1 MLYFFFEESDM
12 CIGKVM
18 CFFNLLHSRRNWWN
32 DKYLRCLYW
41 SGNFDK
47 GAISGEIETNLSN
60 FVQFVQ
66 LLAQKQFQIIWNGT
80 LSPESSYITNNQI
93 LEIISWIIA
102 QIISQIIRYWKLSPR
117 LLLKLY
123 HKQSD
128 IGNYLFEYCSNYI
141 KVQIPEASREQKGDL
156 MTATVYHKPPSY
168 GTVPKQMNFQK
179 KFQGFFSIQRF
190 IFQIV
195 DL

>member
-12 CIGKVM
+12 CIGKVL

-32 DKYLRCLYW
+32 DNYLRCLYW

-93 LEIISWIIA
+93 LEIISSI
-102 QIISQIIRYWKLSPR
+102 
-117 LLLKLY
+117 
-123 HKQSD
+123 
-128 IGNYLFEYCSNYI
+128 YCSDYI
-141 KVQIPEASREQKGDL
+141 KVQIAEAIREQKGDL

-168 GTVPKQMNFQK
+168 GTVPKRMNFQK
-179 KFQGFFSIQRF
+179 KFQGFFFNPKIY
-190 IFQIV
+190 IFR
-195 DL
+195 L